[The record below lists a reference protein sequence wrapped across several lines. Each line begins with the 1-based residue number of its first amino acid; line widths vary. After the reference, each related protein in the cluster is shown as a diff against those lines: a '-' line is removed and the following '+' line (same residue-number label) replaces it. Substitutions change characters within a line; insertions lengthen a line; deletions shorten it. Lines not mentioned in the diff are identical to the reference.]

1 MCQVLISLI
10 KILCWSSNNLN
21 ILCYIKGMSN
31 GGMFIWTRIM
41 ERLAATVASA
51 GVNIEK
57 GSCTLWTLNEI
68 TFKRKKIY
76 SILYFLG
83 TVCSSPLRGYNPMPD
98 SPVNIIDF
106 HGLQDNVIPYSPES
120 PGNLGEGPDMT
131 TETNDGYY
139 YHIKPD
145 HLTKVKK

>member
-1 MCQVLISLI
+1 
-10 KILCWSSNNLN
+10 
-21 ILCYIKGMSN
+21 
-31 GGMFIWTRIM
+31 M

-68 TFKRKKIY
+68 
-76 SILYFLG
+76 
-83 TVCSSPLRGYNPMPD
+83 
-98 SPVNIIDF
+98 IIDF